1 MPEEVD
7 RLNDKTPNIMLL
19 PIVLLYSLLAAGDM
33 GLLIRH
39 VNQLY
44 LVIKNLW
51 IVELFNNSQKTA
63 IYGYHI

>member
-7 RLNDKTPNIMLL
+7 RLNDKTPNIVLL
-19 PIVLLYSLLAAGDM
+19 PIVLLYSLLGAGDK

-44 LVIKNLW
+44 PVIKKLW
-51 IVELFNNSQKTA
+51 IVEQFNNSQKTA
-63 IYGYHI
+63 IYG